1 MVKVGPGRFFCPSGL
16 AAAFALIMRA
26 LPHPFQRLCHV
37 QHAAHQATPG
47 VWTWPSSQVH
57 ADLRDH
63 LKRDNTPMAH
73 EALSRPDVAMAS
85 GWHSIK
91 QALVRRE
98 KHKATVHSNICGTG
112 ADER

>member
-1 MVKVGPGRFFCPSGL
+1 MVKIGPGRLFGPSGL

-26 LPHPFQRLCHV
+26 LPHPFQRLCHF

-57 ADLRDH
+57 ADLREH
-63 LKRDNTPMAH
+63 LKRDNAPMAH
-73 EALSRPDVAMAS
+73 EALSRPDTAVVG

-91 QALVRRE
+91 TALVRRE
-98 KHKATVHSNICGTG
+98 KPLCTATSV
-112 ADER
+112 ALERTSAS